1 MIRYEKAIF
10 IIGSTAVGK
19 TKLGIDLA
27 LHING
32 EIISSDSMQIYQKAS
47 LMTAK
52 PTLEEQKLVKHHLID
67 ILPISTTD
75 FTVREYQQ
83 LALDAAQDII
93 SRGKTPIFVGGTMY
107 YIESILYDRVFTPG
121 DSALQEPDEG
131 EILRKIQ
138 EFDEKLLTE
147 IDSKNSR
154 HLRNAYN
161 YIVKT
166 GNKPS
171 EKSNQNKLRFDQS
184 FIIFLYCDTD
194 VLESRIRKRIENM
207 IADGGLDEIR
217 EILENSNQG
226 FTKGVLQS
234 IGYKEFEPFM
244 SDSTKLQECID
255 SLVTSTLQYS
265 KKQIRWINN
274 RLKPYL
280 FLNVINTNN
289 ADAWEE
295 IKNKGIDALNN
306 DVNSKEVVLP
316 KIEAKNCEVC
326 GVKLFGNSEWIQHL
340 QSRKHKKNKDKDF
353 SDDEEVRKC
362 EVCEKVLNGKKHW
375 INHIQ
380 SRKHLRKTKN
390 FK

>member
-32 EIISSDSMQIYQKAS
+32 EIISRKAS

-83 LALDAAQDII
+83 LALDAVQDII

-107 YIESILYDRVFTPG
+107 YIESMLYDRVFTPG

-154 HLRNAYN
+154 HL
-161 YIVKT
+161 
-166 GNKPS
+166 
-171 EKSNQNKLRFDQS
+171 
-184 FIIFLYCDTD
+184 
-194 VLESRIRKRIENM
+194 
-207 IADGGLDEIR
+207 
-217 EILENSNQG
+217 
-226 FTKGVLQS
+226 
-234 IGYKEFEPFM
+234 
-244 SDSTKLQECID
+244 
-255 SLVTSTLQYS
+255 
-265 KKQIRWINN
+265 
-274 RLKPYL
+274 
-280 FLNVINTNN
+280 
-289 ADAWEE
+289 
-295 IKNKGIDALNN
+295 
-306 DVNSKEVVLP
+306 
-316 KIEAKNCEVC
+316 
-326 GVKLFGNSEWIQHL
+326 
-340 QSRKHKKNKDKDF
+340 
-353 SDDEEVRKC
+353 
-362 EVCEKVLNGKKHW
+362 
-375 INHIQ
+375 
-380 SRKHLRKTKN
+380 
-390 FK
+390 

>member
-83 LALDAAQDII
+83 LALDAVQDII

-107 YIESILYDRVFTPG
+107 YIESMLYDRVFTPG

-161 YIVKT
+161 YLVKT

-265 KKQIRWINN
+265 KKQIR
-274 RLKPYL
+274 
-280 FLNVINTNN
+280 
-289 ADAWEE
+289 
-295 IKNKGIDALNN
+295 
-306 DVNSKEVVLP
+306 
-316 KIEAKNCEVC
+316 
-326 GVKLFGNSEWIQHL
+326 
-340 QSRKHKKNKDKDF
+340 
-353 SDDEEVRKC
+353 
-362 EVCEKVLNGKKHW
+362 
-375 INHIQ
+375 
-380 SRKHLRKTKN
+380 
-390 FK
+390 